1 MLERKMELYDQPR
14 APNPRRVNIFL
25 AEKGIEIPTRE
36 LNIPAK
42 EHLTD
47 EINALNPVQTLP
59 ILVLDDGTPISE
71 SIAICRYFEELQPE
85 PPLMGT
91 TPLEKATIEMWQR
104 RMELYLINS
113 VASVFRHSHPAMA
126 ELEVPQVKEWS
137 EANRPR
143 VQKALEMLDEQ
154 LGKHQYVAGDKYTIA
169 DITALVGVDFTKMG
183 RIEVP
188 ENLSNL
194 ARWRAEVS
202 ARPSAKA
209 GLS

>member
-1 MLERKMELYDQPR
+1 MKLFDQPR

-25 AEKGIEIPTRE
+25 AEKGIELPTEE
-36 LNIPAK
+36 LNLPGK
-42 EHLTD
+42 EHLTP
-47 EINALNPVQTLP
+47 EIKALNPVQTVP
-59 ILVLDDGTPISE
+59 ILVLDDGTAISE
-71 SIAICRYFEELQPE
+71 SMAICRYFEELHPD

-104 RMELYLINS
+104 RMELNLMNP
-113 VASVFRHSHPAMA
+113 VAAVFRHTHPAMA
-126 ELEVPQVKEWS
+126 ELESPQIGAWA

-143 VQKALEMLDEQ
+143 ALAGLEMLDAQ
-154 LGKHQYVAGDKYTIA
+154 LAKHAFVAGDRYSVA

-188 ENLSNL
+188 ETLTNL

-202 ARPSAKA
+202 SRPSAKA
-209 GLS
+209 GLSK

>member
-1 MLERKMELYDQPR
+1 VELYDQPR

-25 AEKGIEIPTRE
+25 AEKGIDVPTRE

-47 EINALNPVQTLP
+47 EIEALNPVQTLP
-59 ILVLDDGTPISE
+59 ILVLDDGTAISE
-71 SIAICRYFEELQPE
+71 SIAICRYFEELHPE

-104 RMELYLINS
+104 RMELNLINPI
-113 VASVFRHSHPAMA
+113 AAVFRHSHPAMA

-143 VQKALEMLDEQ
+143 VLKGLEMLDAQ
-154 LGKHQYVAGDKYTIA
+154 LGKNQYVAGDRYTIA

-188 ENLSNL
+188 ENLTNL

>member
-1 MLERKMELYDQPR
+1 MKLIDQPR

-25 AEKGIEIPTRE
+25 AEKGIELPTEE
-36 LNIPAK
+36 LNLPGK
-42 EHLTD
+42 EHLTP
-47 EINALNPVQTLP
+47 EIAALNPMQTLP
-59 ILVLDDGTPISE
+59 ILILDDGTTLSE
-71 SIAICRYFEELQPE
+71 SIAICRYFEELHPE

-104 RMELYLINS
+104 RMELYLMNN
-113 VASVFRHSHPAMA
+113 VAAVFRHTHPAMA
-126 ELEVPQVKEWS
+126 ELEVPQVADWA

-143 VQKALEMLDEQ
+143 VQRALEMLDNQ
-154 LGKHQYVAGDKYTIA
+154 LAKCPYVAGDRFTIA

-183 RIEVP
+183 RIDVP
-188 ENLSNL
+188 ETLTNL

-202 ARPSAKA
+202 SRPSAKA

>member
-1 MLERKMELYDQPR
+1 MKLIDQPR

-25 AEKGIEIPTRE
+25 AEKGIELPTEE
-36 LNIPAK
+36 LNLPGK
-42 EHLTD
+42 EHLTP
-47 EINALNPVQTLP
+47 EIAALNPMQTLP
-59 ILVLDDGTPISE
+59 ILILDDGTTLSE
-71 SIAICRYFEELQPE
+71 SVAICRYFEELHPE

-104 RMELYLINS
+104 RMELYLMNN
-113 VASVFRHSHPAMA
+113 VAAVFRHTHPAMA
-126 ELEVPQVKEWS
+126 ELEVPQVADWA

-143 VQKALEMLDEQ
+143 VQRALEMLDNQ
-154 LGKHQYVAGDKYTIA
+154 LSKCPYVAGDRFTIA

-183 RIEVP
+183 RIDVP
-188 ENLSNL
+188 ETLTNL

-202 ARPSAKA
+202 SRPSAKA

>member
-1 MLERKMELYDQPR
+1 MKLIDQPR

-25 AEKGIEIPTRE
+25 AEKGIELPTEE
-36 LNIPAK
+36 LNLPGK
-42 EHLTD
+42 EHLTP
-47 EINALNPVQTLP
+47 EIAALNPMQTLP
-59 ILVLDDGTPISE
+59 ILILDDGTTLSE
-71 SIAICRYFEELQPE
+71 SVAICRYFEELHPE

-104 RMELYLINS
+104 RMELYLMNN
-113 VASVFRHSHPAMA
+113 VAAVFRHTHPAMA
-126 ELEVPQVKEWS
+126 ELEVPQVADWA

-143 VQKALEMLDEQ
+143 VQRALEMLDNQ
-154 LGKHQYVAGDKYTIA
+154 LAKCPYVAGDRFTIA

-183 RIEVP
+183 RIDVP
-188 ENLSNL
+188 ETLTNL

-202 ARPSAKA
+202 SRPSAKA

>member
-1 MLERKMELYDQPR
+1 MKLIDQPR

-25 AEKGIEIPTRE
+25 AEKGIEVPSE
-36 LNIPAK
+36 VLNIPGK
-42 EHLTD
+42 EHLTP
-47 EINALNPVQTLP
+47 EIKALNPLQTLP
-59 ILVLDDGTPISE
+59 ILVLDDGTAISE
-71 SIAICRYFEELQPE
+71 SMAICRYFEELHPD

-104 RMELYLINS
+104 RMELNLMSN
-113 VASVFRHSHPAMA
+113 VAAVFRHSHPAMA
-126 ELEVPQVKEWS
+126 ELEVPQVAEWA

-143 VQKALEMLDEQ
+143 VQLGLEILDAQ
-154 LGKHQYVAGDKYTIA
+154 LADNAFVAGDKYTVA

-188 ENLSNL
+188 ETLTNL

-202 ARPSAKA
+202 SRPSAKA
-209 GLS
+209 GMS

>member
-1 MLERKMELYDQPR
+1 MQ
-14 APNPRRVNIFL
+14 
-25 AEKGIEIPTRE
+25 G
-36 LNIPAK
+36 
-42 EHLTD
+42 
-47 EINALNPVQTLP
+47 LP
-59 ILVLDDGTPISE
+59 ILVLDDGTAISE

-104 RMELYLINS
+104 RMELYLINP
-113 VASVFRHSHPAMA
+113 VAAVFRHTHPAMA
-126 ELEVPQVKEWS
+126 ELEVPQVAEWA

-143 VQKALEMLDEQ
+143 VQKALEMLDAQ
-154 LGKHQYVAGDKYTIA
+154 LADNAYVAGPAFSIA

-188 ENLSNL
+188 ETLKNL

-202 ARPSAKA
+202 SRPSAKA